1 MQVTCRINKRNEKKE
16 KEEKKACSKHESM
29 FFCGVLL
36 RNTMICLRNN
46 YCGFKCSELILKMKQ
61 VYGKVL
67 QLSFKQQL
75 PVSTV

>member
-1 MQVTCRINKRNEKKE
+1 MSR
-16 KEEKKACSKHESM
+16 CS
-29 FFCGVLL
+29 FAL

-46 YCGFKCSELILKMKQ
+46 YRYCGFECSELILKMKQ

-75 PVSTV
+75 SVSTV